1 MQRKLNPIPPLKT
14 DKSLEAE
21 LNDSLN
27 FDQSLAKAN
36 DKMPVKLPDLKRE
49 LNALRHELHSYR
61 VQNEELN
68 STNRDL
74 NAKLS
79 RLQNT
84 IDNLQRTVREHSTQ
98 VLDEMFFGIK
108 K

>member
-1 MQRKLNPIPPLKT
+1 MQRQFKSAPENPDNNAMEERLNE
-14 DKSLEAE
+14 SLSNEKNSE
-21 LNDSLN
+21 HNVD
-27 FDQSLAKAN
+27 AK
-36 DKMPVKLPDLKRE
+36 PVKITDLKVE
-49 LNALRHELHSYR
+49 LSALRNELHAYR
-61 VQNEELN
+61 VQNTELK

-84 IDNLQRTVREHSTQ
+84 IDNLQRTVREQATKT
-98 VLDEMFFGIK
+98 LDEMFYGLK